1 MNSRA
6 LSIYPSVA
14 GAGDE
19 DGISKDANDSL
30 SVFIAAKLSSLS

>member
-1 MNSRA
+1 M
-6 LSIYPSVA
+6 YPDSA

-30 SVFIAAKLSSLS
+30 SVFIAAKLPSSFMTEKLI